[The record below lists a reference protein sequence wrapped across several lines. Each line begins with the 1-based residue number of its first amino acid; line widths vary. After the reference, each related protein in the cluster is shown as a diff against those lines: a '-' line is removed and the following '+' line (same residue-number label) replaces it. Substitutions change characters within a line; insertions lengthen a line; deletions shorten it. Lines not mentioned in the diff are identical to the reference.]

1 MRQGLYGSD
10 PRVRAIRVGA
20 LTIGGGAPVV
30 VQSMCSTDTRDVRAT
45 LDQIHRLVG
54 AGCELVRVAV
64 PDAKASAALPAIVRE
79 AGVPVVAD
87 IHFHYRRA
95 LEAIRAGVAKVRIN
109 PGNIGSQE
117 RVKAVV
123 DAAGTAGI
131 PIRIGVNSGSMPQD
145 ILERDQFIVTPEGMV
160 EAAQREVELLEREGF
175 QDIVVSMKATDTK
188 TMVAANR
195 LFRNQSDIPLH
206 LGITEAGLV
215 GYGSIKSAIGIGS
228 LLLQGIGETIRVSL
242 TAEPEEEIGVAW
254 WILEATGV
262 RRRGPELVACPT
274 CGRIEIDM
282 MNLAAEVEKLLKG
295 VDIPL
300 KVAVMGCVV
309 NGPGEV
315 RDADIGV
322 VGGKGKG
329 LIIRRGE
336 IVHTVPEAD
345 LLLTFK
351 KELDKV
357 CAEYRRGSDNGL
369 NRGERRR
376 VSPVNRSSLKKPA
389 TPKPTALDQ
398 DEAE

>member
-1 MRQGLYGSD
+1 
-10 PRVRAIRVGA
+10 
-20 LTIGGGAPVV
+20 
-30 VQSMCSTDTRDVRAT
+30 
-45 LDQIHRLVG
+45 
-54 AGCELVRVAV
+54 
-64 PDAKASAALPAIVRE
+64 
-79 AGVPVVAD
+79 
-87 IHFHYRRA
+87 
-95 LEAIRAGVAKVRIN
+95 
-109 PGNIGSQE
+109 
-117 RVKAVV
+117 
-123 DAAGTAGI
+123 
-131 PIRIGVNSGSMPQD
+131 
-145 ILERDQFIVTPEGMV
+145 
-160 EAAQREVELLEREGF
+160 
-175 QDIVVSMKATDTK
+175 
-188 TMVAANR
+188 
-195 LFRNQSDIPLH
+195 
-206 LGITEAGLV
+206 
-215 GYGSIKSAIGIGS
+215 
-228 LLLQGIGETIRVSL
+228 
-242 TAEPEEEIGVAW
+242 
-254 WILEATGV
+254 
-262 RRRGPELVACPT
+262 
-274 CGRIEIDM
+274 